1 MVDDDDVSAGLYG
14 GGVVVGLN
22 YDDGDKEYQD
32 DDDSGDIA
40 PGLHA
45 VLPLCGG
52 GGGWLMMMM
61 LTRIRDDHDGGD
73 VPAGLH
79 AVLRLC
85 DDNDDL

>member
-32 DDDSGDIA
+32 DDDSGDVA

-45 VLPLCGG
+45 VMPLCGG
-52 GGGWLMMMM
+52 PLVM
-61 LTRIRDDHDGGD
+61 
-73 VPAGLH
+73 
-79 AVLRLC
+79 AVVG
-85 DDNDDL
+85 